1 MQYFKHLII
10 AGAAAIMVA
19 ACSTRQTESTDP
31 EINGDRVAG
40 RTVAGTWAHT
50 AIGPVYREF
59 MTLTQTGDH
68 VSGTG
73 TYAIEAGR
81 EGPTTVDGTLSG
93 KTLTL
98 TITRDYGLRE
108 TFSGT
113 LTDGSHLVGTL
124 TIEGFKQN
132 FAFAK
137 Q

>member
-1 MQYFKHLII
+1 MQANLKSLII
-10 AGAAAIMVA
+10 AGAAIMAA
-19 ACSTRQTESTDP
+19 ACSSRQTDSTDP
-31 EINGDRVAG
+31 GLLGDRVGG
-40 RTVAGTWAHT
+40 RTVTGTWAHT

-81 EGPTTVDGTLSG
+81 EGPTVIDGAISG
-93 KTLTL
+93 KTITL
-98 TITRDYGLRE
+98 TVTRDYGLRE

-113 LTDGSHLVGTL
+113 LTDPTHLVGTL
-124 TIEGFKQN
+124 VIDGFTQN
-132 FAFAK
+132 FNYAR